1 MLNLKIDALAAW
13 WVGKEDNSFNPK
25 FSNGKK

>member
-1 MLNLKIDALAAW
+1 MLNLKIDALAA